1 MKFKIMYATLFAGLA
16 LLTTACDSDDDNNLD
31 DNNNNNG
38 KVFHVAMAVGSGSAS
53 QTYVQNL
60 SDLSEG
66 EISFSKFGFEVP
78 STRTSRIYAS
88 DNGQFLY
95 NLDYGAGLI
104 YKYDV
109 VGSQSYSEL
118 SKTNVE
124 IAVGTAYPRWTKVND
139 QHALLHNITTEN
151 LYDEDESYTY
161 TSSMANLV
169 SVDLDDLDI
178 ESIVSFEVPYTKE
191 DSINNNYVFR
201 IDAPIVSNGKAFY
214 GMAKRHYDPETDK
227 TSTPEYTNVETL
239 VVDYPVLTNPYL
251 ISTNVDGAKGS
262 TNGYRTPVGH
272 KDENGDIYQ
281 IISVPDNTYDT
292 YILRIKD
299 GKYDESY
306 SFNLSDL
313 IGENTSSNGWFYAG
327 NGIGYVPYA
336 NTDLGA
342 MGDAVWSVARV
353 DLYNNTAVKLDL
365 PEDLWLQQ
373 YQYSVTHNGKFYM
386 AIAPMGDEGYIYI
399 FDTESSEPDAFTK
412 GAKIQTGADAYY
424 IGIF

>member
-1 MKFKIMYATLFAGLA
+1 MKIKSFFATSIAGLA
-16 LLTTACDSDDDNNLD
+16 LLTTACDSDNDNNTDELIH
-31 DNNNNNG
+31 NG
-38 KVFHVAMAVGSGSAS
+38 KIFHVALAVGSGTPS

-88 DNGQFLY
+88 DNGKFLY
-95 NLDYGAGLI
+95 SLDYGGGLI

-109 VGSQSYSEL
+109 KGAQNYSEV

-151 LYDEDESYTY
+151 LYDENDVYTR
-161 TSSMANLV
+161 TSSTANLV
-169 SVDLDDLDI
+169 SVELENLNMESI
-178 ESIVSFEVPYTKE
+178 ESFEIPQSEE
-191 DSINNNYVFR
+191 DIANNNYVFR
-201 IDAPIVSNGKAFY
+201 IDAPIVSNGKAYY

-227 TSTPEYTNVETL
+227 TSTPNYTNVETL
-239 VVDYPVLTNPYL
+239 VVDYPSLENPKL
-251 ISTNVDGAKGS
+251 ISTNTGGAKGS

-272 KDENGDIYQ
+272 KDERGDIYQ

-299 GKYDESY
+299 GEYDESY
-306 SFNLSDL
+306 SFNLSEL
-313 IGENTSSNGWFYAG
+313 LGENTSSNGWFYVG
-327 NGIGYVPYA
+327 DGIGYVPYA
-336 NTDLGA
+336 NTDEGELA
-342 MGDAVWSVARV
+342 DPVWSVARV
-353 DLYNNTAVKLDL
+353 DLYNTTAVKLNL
-365 PEDLWLQQ
+365 PENLWLQQ
-373 YQYSVTHNGKFYM
+373 YQYSVAHNGKFYM
-386 AIAPMGDEGYIYI
+386 AIAPMGGEGYIYI
-399 FDTESSEPDAFTK
+399 FDTQSSDPNAFIK